1 MKRINAYL
9 TVYLSLTMTVLLSL
23 FLALFEGVR
32 SNAIRL
38 EAECIMD
45 IGMDSILA
53 EYHRELFEQYNLF
66 AIDSSYG
73 GDTTGKENVSAHLRH
88 YVERNMSLEDIFL
101 ESLLYRDFL
110 TMKPEGADVTRVSV
124 ITDEKGAV
132 FRRKVVEAIEHDT
145 GLTLFTELLN
155 WLEVVETNQLTET
168 DVAQRKKQ
176 VDEAIEAYNGME
188 VEVAENRFV
197 TIQIDNPTA
206 ELEKDRRRGAL
217 SCVVKDMESVSEKSI
232 FQESLIGSR
241 MAFGEVNQ
249 GSLPV
254 GESTGG
260 EKLWE
265 RFLFQE
271 YLMNY
276 MGHYGSEKEDKAL
289 DYEIEYLL
297 SGMDNDIS
305 NLSGVV
311 DVLTGIR
318 EAANALYIFR
328 DKEKCAEA
336 EIVAW
341 VICGILEIPEL
352 ADLLK
357 ASLLLA
363 WSFAES
369 LHDVEVLLEGGKVP
383 LMKTADT
390 WYYSLANAL
399 TGFQFVADAKNTEG
413 LSYEDYLRIL
423 LMLEKEDVLTARA
436 MNLVEA
442 NIRLT
447 PGNQDF
453 RLDGCYVKV
462 EASMQVSSQYG
473 YHYELTRQ
481 KEYY

>member
-1 MKRINAYL
+1 L

-32 SNAIRL
+32 SNAIRM
-38 EAECIMD
+38 ESECIMD

-53 EYHRELFEQYNLF
+53 EYHRELFAQYNLF

-73 GDTTGKENVSAHLRH
+73 GDTTGKENVSAHLKH
-88 YVERNMSLEDIFL
+88 YLARNMSMEDIFL

-110 TMKPEGADVTRVSV
+110 AMEPEEVDVTRVSV
-124 ITDEKGAV
+124 ITDGKGAV
-132 FRRKVVEAIEHDT
+132 FRAKAVEAIEHDA
-145 GLTLFTELLN
+145 GLSLFTELLN
-155 WLEVVETNQLTET
+155 WLEVVELNKLTET
-168 DVAQRKKQ
+168 DVALRKKQ
-176 VDEAIEAYNGME
+176 VDEAIAAYNGKE
-188 VEVAENRFV
+188 VEVKENKFV

-206 ELEKDRRRGAL
+206 ELEKERRKGAL
-217 SCVVKDMESVSEKSI
+217 ACVVKDMEAVSEKSI
-232 FQESLIGSR
+232 FQESLIGGR
-241 MAFGEVNQ
+241 MALGKVNQ
-249 GSLPV
+249 GSLPHA
-254 GESTGG
+254 EISGG

-271 YLMNY
+271 YLMRY
-276 MGHYGSEKEDKAL
+276 MGHYGSEKADKAL

-318 EAANALYIFR
+318 EAANALYIFT
-328 DKEKCAEA
+328 DEEKCAEA
-336 EIVAW
+336 EVVAL
-341 VICGILEIPEL
+341 VICGLLEIPEL

-357 ASLLLA
+357 VSLLLA

-369 LHDVEVLLEGGKVP
+369 LHDVEVLLEGGRIP
-383 LMKTADT
+383 LMKTTDT

-399 TGFQFVADAKNTEG
+399 TGFQFVSEGKDDEG

-462 EASMQVSSQYG
+462 EASMQVSSKYG